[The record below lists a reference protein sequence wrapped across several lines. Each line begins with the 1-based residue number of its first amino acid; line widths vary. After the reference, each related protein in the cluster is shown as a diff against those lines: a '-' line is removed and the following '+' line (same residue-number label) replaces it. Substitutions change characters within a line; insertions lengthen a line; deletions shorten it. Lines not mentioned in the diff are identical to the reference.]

1 MSFATSALLFVTIS
15 LHLAISRIF
24 SRLTVQLIAIIIH
37 SVTTDVTAANVE
49 FSDIS
54 SDLSDGT
61 VLTVK
66 YLSYILYG

>member
-1 MSFATSALLFVTIS
+1 M
-15 LHLAISRIF
+15 
-24 SRLTVQLIAIIIH
+24 TVQLIAIIIH